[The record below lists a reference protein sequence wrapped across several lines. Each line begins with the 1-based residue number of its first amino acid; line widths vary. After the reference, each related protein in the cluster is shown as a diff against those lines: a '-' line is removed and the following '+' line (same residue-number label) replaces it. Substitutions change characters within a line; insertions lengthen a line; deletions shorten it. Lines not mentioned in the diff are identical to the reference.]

1 MKKVLVSGCFDLLH
15 AGHIAFLK
23 EASAYGAL
31 HVRVGSDENIKALK
45 GRAPLFSQEERV
57 YVLNSIDC
65 VAEAAVS
72 GGHGMLDFEPELEE
86 LKPEV
91 FVVNEDGHTADK
103 ESLCRKHNVEYIV
116 LKRIPPADFIAR
128 SSSQSKKRM
137 ELPFRA
143 CLAGGWVDQPWVSE
157 IHPGSVV
164 VVSLE
169 STYPFHDRSGMATST
184 RRVAEQTW
192 GKRLPAQDNEQTA
205 QMLFALENPP
215 GTKYLSG
222 SQDAIG
228 LVFPGISRLDYEGE
242 YWPRKIVSTGDAA
255 VVAWLESVLRFVP
268 LGPRPVGYDPLREKH
283 LELDPIRKL
292 GESGVDCWDAILS
305 QDVKKLGRAL
315 SQTVD
320 CWQKILPYT
329 VNEEVLEELE
339 KYASYAGANFS
350 GAGGGYII
358 VVSGEPVKGSF
369 QIKVRTSED

>member
-45 GRAPLFSQEERV
+45 GKAPLFSQEERV

-137 ELPFRA
+137 DLPFRA

-157 IHPGSVV
+157 IHPARSWWFRSNRHIPLMTDRVWPPAHAGWPSKPGEN
-164 VVSLE
+164 VSPL
-169 STYPFHDRSGMATST
+169 RITS
-184 RRVAEQTW
+184 RPP
-192 GKRLPAQDNEQTA
+192 KCSLPWKTHRE
-205 QMLFALENPP
+205 P
-215 GTKYLSG
+215 S
-222 SQDAIG
+222 
-228 LVFPGISRLDYEGE
+228 ISPV
-242 YWPRKIVSTGDAA
+242 PRTP
-255 VVAWLESVLRFVP
+255 SVLFSQ
-268 LGPRPVGYDPLREKH
+268 
-283 LELDPIRKL
+283 
-292 GESGVDCWDAILS
+292 ESAASTMRVNTG
-305 QDVKKLGRAL
+305 QGRLCLQAM
-315 SQTVD
+315 
-320 CWQKILPYT
+320 
-329 VNEEVLEELE
+329 
-339 KYASYAGANFS
+339 
-350 GAGGGYII
+350 
-358 VVSGEPVKGSF
+358 
-369 QIKVRTSED
+369 RTSLPGWRASFASFLWTLAQWDMIHSGRST